1 MAWAFANLIGALL
14 LYGLNRFLPGS
25 LEFSLHN
32 FARLSRFG
40 AVMGSALVIGLLIC
54 GETAPL
60 RLSLKPRKGEISS
73 SLGCVLGVLLAGYL
87 TLGGGSTHAGEGAE
101 AQPALGRAL
110 DISGPCLDGS
120 LYDLADHRGKVVL
133 VDYWASW
140 CGPCVA
146 ELPSIRAV
154 YDEYPDDGFEVVGIS
169 LDSERAELV
178 EFLDTHPEP
187 WPQIFFDEEGARGF
201 DNPLARRHGVQA
213 IPYQLVIDREGALAA
228 RGVRGSQIEAAVADA
243 LGVSNSDVLGALGVP
258 SSIPWPAR
266 LLEAALVAPIL
277 YLYAGVMTSSWWLL
291 CVCALGAAL
300 VLALLEAAL
309 HTRRSRSIAAH
320 P

>member
-1 MAWAFANLIGALL
+1 MRLQSALTMSEFR
-14 LYGLNRFLPGS
+14 GLDD
-25 LEFSLHN
+25 EDA
-32 FARLSRFG
+32 ARL
-40 AVMGSALVIGLLIC
+40 I
-54 GETAPL
+54 
-60 RLSLKPRKGEISS
+60 
-73 SLGCVLGVLLAGYL
+73 VLEDLA
-87 TLGGGSTHAGEGAE
+87 AE
-101 AQPALGRAL
+101 AGL
-110 DISGPCLDGS
+110 
-120 LYDLADHRGKVVL
+120 VVT
-133 VDYWASW
+133 D
-140 CGPCVA
+140 
-146 ELPSIRAV
+146 
-154 YDEYPDDGFEVVGIS
+154 
-169 LDSERAELV
+169 AELV